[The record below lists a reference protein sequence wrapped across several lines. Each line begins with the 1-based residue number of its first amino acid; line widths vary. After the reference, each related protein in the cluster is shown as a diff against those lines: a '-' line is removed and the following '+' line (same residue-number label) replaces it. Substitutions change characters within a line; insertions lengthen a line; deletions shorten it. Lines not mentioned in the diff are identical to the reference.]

1 MKRFYANIEKI
12 VGHWRGFRNQ
22 SVKVLFILVMVG
34 ITFHFFTDIV
44 QAASKK
50 KPNIVFI
57 MSDDHRWN
65 HMGFM
70 GHPWIQTPNLD
81 RMAEEGVVFNN
92 AFCTTSLCS
101 PSRASFV
108 TGQYAHKHG
117 VINNLIP
124 WDNKN
129 VTVLELIKKGGYKT
143 AFIGKWHMPGSL
155 PKLRGVDRYISFNVK
170 TGQGQYFDCPLI
182 IDGVET
188 QRKGKYLNED
198 LTDFAIEFINQ
209 EKDNPFCLYLCH
221 KAPHGPFKPPP
232 ELKALYKDENI
243 DHLPKWAHRYAGM
256 CDGEMYGGVL
266 WNVEAQYKK
275 YCRLIT
281 SVDQQVGRVIDE
293 LERLGIADN
302 TIVIYSTD
310 NGYFFGDKGHF
321 DKRWAYEPA
330 LRIPF
335 IVKYPQGIKDP
346 GSRSDAMVLNVD
358 LAPTLLDLVGL
369 PIPATMDGKSILPL
383 LNDHSASLRDAFHYE
398 FFKDFPPYTV
408 PGIDAVRT
416 SEYLYI
422 EYNESRMKPE
432 LYDVKKDSKNINNLM
447 GTPEGAKVLTGLKN
461 LLETYKAEKT
471 QWITQ

>member
-1 MKRFYANIEKI
+1 MQTNKNLRKKIWVIWQVIRKLSMKAI
-12 VGHWRGFRNQ
+12 
-22 SVKVLFILVMVG
+22 
-34 ITFHFFTDIV
+34 ITFVLTSAALSFFSGIV
-44 QAASKK
+44 HAEGR

-57 MSDDHRWN
+57 LSDDHRWN

-70 GHPWIQTPNLD
+70 DHPWIQTPNLD
-81 RMAEEGVVFNN
+81 RMAKEGVVFNN

-129 VTVLELIKKGGYKT
+129 VTVLELMKKRGYKT
-143 AFIGKWHMPGSL
+143 AFIGKWHMPGPL

-188 QRKGKYLNED
+188 QRKAKYLNED
-198 LTDFAIEFINQ
+198 LTDFAIEFINK
-209 EKDNPFCLYLCH
+209 EKDNPFCLYLAH

-232 ELKALYKDENI
+232 ELKELYKDKNI

-256 CDGEMYGGVL
+256 CDGEIYGGVL

-275 YCRLIT
+275 YCSLIT
-281 SVDQQVGRVIDE
+281 SLDQQVGRVIDE

-321 DKRWAYEPA
+321 DKRWAYEPS

-335 IVKYPQGIKDP
+335 IVKYPEGIKDP
-346 GSRSDAMVLNVD
+346 GKRSDKMILNVD
-358 LAPTLLDLVGL
+358 LAPTLLDLAG
-369 PIPATMDGKSILPL
+369 ISAPANMDGKSILPIIEGQ
-383 LNDHSASLRDAFHYE
+383 SIALRDAFHYE

-416 SEYLYI
+416 NEFLYI
-422 EYNESRMKPE
+422 EYNESRIKPE
-432 LYDVKKDSKNINNLM
+432 LYNIIKDPENINNLM
-447 GTPEGAKVLTGLKN
+447 ETPEGAKVLSGLKN
-461 LLETYKAEKT
+461 LLEKYKAEKAQWTT
-471 QWITQ
+471 Q

>member
-1 MKRFYANIEKI
+1 MKVI
-12 VGHWRGFRNQ
+12 
-22 SVKVLFILVMVG
+22 
-34 ITFHFFTDIV
+34 ITFVLTSAALSLFPGIV
-44 QAASKK
+44 HAEVK

-65 HMGFM
+65 HTGFM
-70 GHPWIQTPNLD
+70 GHPWIQTPNMD
-81 RMAEEGVVFNN
+81 RMAKEGLVFNN

-101 PSRASFV
+101 PSRACFI

-117 VINNLIP
+117 VKNNITP
-124 WDNKN
+124 WNNKN
-129 VTVLELIKKGGYKT
+129 VTVLELMKKGGYKT
-143 AFIGKWHMPGSL
+143 AFIGKWHMPGHF
-155 PKLRGVDRYISFNVK
+155 PELRGVDRFITFTAK

-188 QRKGKYLNED
+188 QRKGKYIGED
-198 LTDFAIEFINQ
+198 LTDFAIEFINK
-209 EKDNPFCLYLCH
+209 EKDNPFCLYLAH

-232 ELKALYKDENI
+232 ELKNFYKDKNI

-256 CDGEMYGGVL
+256 CDGEIYGGVL
-266 WNVEAQYKK
+266 WNAEAQYKK
-275 YCRLIT
+275 YCSLIT
-281 SVDQQVGRVIDE
+281 SLDQQVGRVIDE

-321 DKRWAYEPA
+321 DKRWAYEPS

-335 IVKYPQGIKDP
+335 IVKYPVGIKKP
-346 GSRSDAMVLNVD
+346 GSRSDEMILNVD
-358 LAPTLLDLVGL
+358 LAPTLLDLAGL
-369 PIPATMDGKSILPL
+369 PIPANMDGKSILPVIEGQ
-383 LNDHSASLRDAFHYE
+383 STPLRDAFHYE

-416 SEYLYI
+416 NEFLYI

-432 LYDVKKDSKNINNLM
+432 LYNILKDPENINDLM
-447 GTPEGAKVLTGLKN
+447 ETPEGAKVLPGLKI
-461 LLETYKAEKT
+461 LLEEYKRRKHHG
-471 QWITQ
+471 

>member
-1 MKRFYANIEKI
+1 MKRFHSNRRQGNIRLKSHRTLWMWVI
-12 VGHWRGFRNQ
+12 VTLIM
-22 SVKVLFILVMVG
+22 SS
-34 ITFHFFTDIV
+34 ITLTSFSNIV
-44 QAASKK
+44 HAKETK

-57 MSDDHRWN
+57 LSDDHRWN

-70 GHPWIQTPNLD
+70 DHPWIQTPNMD
-81 RMAEEGVVFNN
+81 RMAKEGIVFNN

-117 VINNLIP
+117 VTNNITP
-124 WDNKN
+124 WNNKN
-129 VTVLELIKKGGYKT
+129 VTVLELMKKGGYKT
-143 AFIGKWHMPGSL
+143 AFIGKWHMPGHL
-155 PKLRGVDRYISFNVK
+155 PELRGVDRFITFTAK

-188 QRKGKYLNED
+188 QRKGKYIGKD
-198 LTDFAIEFINQ
+198 LTDFAIEFINK
-209 EKDNPFCLYLCH
+209 EKDNTFCLYLAH

-232 ELKALYKDENI
+232 ELKNFYEDKNI

-256 CDGEMYGGVL
+256 CDGGIYGGVL
-266 WNVEAQYKK
+266 WNVEAQYKR
-275 YCRLIT
+275 YCSLIT
-281 SVDQQVGRVIDE
+281 SLDQQVGRVIDE

-321 DKRWAYEPA
+321 DKRWAYEPD

-335 IVKYPQGIKDP
+335 IVKYPAGIKDP
-346 GSRSDAMVLNVD
+346 GNRSDKMILNVD
-358 LAPTLLDLVGL
+358 LAPTLLDLAGISV
-369 PIPATMDGKSILPL
+369 PAYMDGKSILPIL
-383 LNDHSASLRDAFHYE
+383 EGQSITLREDFHYE

-416 SEYLYI
+416 NEFLYI

-432 LYDVKKDSKNINNLM
+432 LYNILKDPGNIHNLM
-447 GTPEGAKVLTGLKN
+447 ETPEGAKVLPGLKIQ
-461 LLETYKAEKT
+461 LEEYKRRKRHG
-471 QWITQ
+471 